1 MYRTM
6 VALRRLL
13 ASLLCCMASG
23 VAGAANPPPNP
34 FLAAPRLAIS
44 HLGSAQTNALPYPV
58 SRGTQTVVPGSV
70 AQVAAGP
77 VNLMTLASTSADTM
91 WGVSATGVEYIDV
104 RQHGFKA
111 VARIL
116 LPGVQPATVTRL
128 NALLA
133 SLLKEPVDPQA
144 RVALAQ
150 SFLKQLSCGS
160 GGISSAYSVVDNNNV
175 LYLNTGTQI
184 LALGVSDGLAGKQI
198 NILRSIDTT
207 TFLQAGE
214 ALTGIVMTYDGK
226 LVVLGTRSVHILD
239 RSFTGAVPSLV
250 FGSDESISNSAA
262 VDQNNGIY
270 IVSDKLMRKVVW
282 TGTALSD
289 GAADGA
295 WSSPYPTGDTFYTLF
310 GSGSGSTP
318 TLMGFG
324 SGDPDHLVVIT
335 DGKKRMGLV
344 AFWRDQIPAGFT
356 DRIAG
361 QIPVTGGL
369 PSGYTGDIQTDQSV
383 TVNGYGAFVVNNIS
397 ASDTGTTPA
406 VDNLIRGLPGA
417 PPSPLGVERFKWD
430 AQVHAWSSV
439 WARPDISSDNMVP
452 AMSSRSKLVL
462 VSGYYPANH
471 QGWTIKGLDWDGT
484 GADVHTTILGPGL
497 FGNGAYAMMEFLPNG
512 DLLLNS
518 VLGPARIAEPGATL
532 R

>member
-1 MYRTM
+1 MVRTL

-13 ASLLCCMASG
+13 ASLLCCAVPG
-23 VAGAANPPPNP
+23 VACAANPPPNP

-44 HLGSAQTNALPYPV
+44 HFGSAQTNALPYPV
-58 SRGTQTVVPGSV
+58 NRGTQTVPLGSV
-70 AQVAAGP
+70 PQVPAGP
-77 VNLMTLASTSADTM
+77 VNLMTLASTSPDAM

-104 RQHGFKA
+104 RHNGFKA
-111 VARIL
+111 VARTL
-116 LPGVQPATVTRL
+116 LPGVQPATVIQL

-133 SLLKEPVDPQA
+133 NVRREPVDLQA
-144 RVALAQ
+144 RVASAQ
-150 SFLKQLSCGS
+150 SFLKQLSSGS

-175 LYLNTGTQI
+175 LYLNTGTRI
-184 LALGVSDGLAGKQI
+184 LALGVSDGLRGKQI

-262 VDQNNGIY
+262 VDQDNGIY

-289 GAADGA
+289 SAADGA

-324 SGDPDHLVVIT
+324 SGDSDHLVVIT

-344 AFWRDQIPAGFT
+344 AFWRDQIPIGQT

-361 QIPVTGGL
+361 QIPVTCGL
-369 PSGYTGDIQTDQSV
+369 PPSYAGDIQTDQSV
-383 TVNGYGAFVVNNIS
+383 TVNGYGAFVANNIS
-397 ASDTGTTPA
+397 ASNTGTTPV

-417 PPSPLGVERFKWD
+417 PPSPLGVQRFTWD
-430 AQVHAWSSV
+430 PQMHTWASA

-452 AMSSRSKLVL
+452 AMSSRSKVVL

-484 GADVHTTILGPGL
+484 GADVQTTILGPGL
-497 FGNGAYAMMEFLPNG
+497 FGNGIYAMMEFLPNS

-518 VLGPARIAEPGATL
+518 VLGPARIAGPGSAL